1 MIDIYIYFTLSQ
13 FMTEVYQAAKIW
25 SKFN

>member
-1 MIDIYIYFTLSQ
+1 MIDMYFTASQ
-13 FMTEVYQAAKIW
+13 FVTEVYQAAKIW